1 MGETLAMNI
10 GETQVPGLHESSATG
25 LPTMNNSDGI
35 TGMQKSHAEKKSRRH
50 FLIAMGASAV
60 TLSTAP
66 SLGAQDSSS
75 KGLRPLPKLVRIGVV
90 GGGFG
95 AAFQWHLHPHC
106 KVTAVC
112 DLREDRVQKLKGVYQ
127 ANAGYKDYHEFLK
140 HPELDAVALFTPA
153 PFHVKMAV
161 EALKLG
167 KHVISAVPAG
177 ISVAEVEE
185 LLSVVKQTGLKYM
198 MAETSR
204 YRQEILTCIDWAREG
219 RFGEI
224 FYSESEY
231 HHTGLAP
238 YAYGSSFDCQTC
250 DFIRSIDQVN
260 RDARPVGKLVPTWA
274 HGYPPMLYPT
284 HCTGMIVPVTG
295 ERLTEVTAHGWGNDH
310 EMLKKNYY
318 NNNPFF
324 HTVALFKTS
333 KGRCARISIGWHI
346 AAGGTERAVFYGDKL
361 SYIMSRPEGSPNTV
375 VEQKPDPKSPFG
387 LYAGLVESRAYNQP
401 KHFERL
407 PEPLRVASG
416 HGSSHPF
423 ITHEFISAI
432 LEDRQPEVNVW
443 EAIAYT
449 LPGIIA
455 HQSALAGGTCLK
467 IPDHGKA
474 PA

>member
-1 MGETLAMNI
+1 MNI
-10 GETQVPGLHESSATG
+10 GETQFPGPHQSSPTSCPAASNSLD
-25 LPTMNNSDGI
+25 LPPLNPG
-35 TGMQKSHAEKKSRRH
+35 HADQKSRRQ

-60 TLSTAP
+60 TLSAAP
-66 SLGAQDSSS
+66 SLAAQDRAP
-75 KGLRPLPKLVRIGVV
+75 GTPPPGRKLVRIGIV

-95 AAFQWHLHPHC
+95 AAFQWHLHPSC

-112 DLREDRVQKLKGVYQ
+112 DLREDRVQKLKQVYQ
-127 ANAGYKDYHEFLK
+127 ANDGYKDYHEFLK
-140 HPELDAVALFTPA
+140 HPDLDAVALFTPA
-153 PFHVKMAV
+153 PFHVRMAV

-177 ISVAEVEE
+177 ISVEELEE

-204 YRQEILTCIDWAREG
+204 YRQEILTCIDLARQG

-231 HHTGLAP
+231 HHTGLSP
-238 YAYGSSFDCQTC
+238 YAYGTSFDCQTC
-250 DFIRSIDQVN
+250 DFIRSIDQVK
-260 RDARPVGKLVPTWA
+260 RDVKPVGKLVPTWA
-274 HGYPPMLYPT
+274 YGYPPMLYPT
-284 HCTGMIVPVTG
+284 HCTGMIIPVTG

-318 NNNPFF
+318 HDNPFF

-333 KGRCARISIGWHI
+333 GGHCARISIGWHL
-346 AAGGTERAVFYGDKL
+346 AAGGTERGVFYGDKL

-375 VEQKPDPKSPFG
+375 VEQKPDPNSPFG
-387 LYAGLVESRAYNQP
+387 IYAGLVESRTDDQP
-401 KHFERL
+401 NHLERL
-407 PEPLRVASG
+407 PEPLRVHSS

-449 LPGIIA
+449 MPGVIA
-455 HQSALAGGTCLK
+455 HQSALAGGKSLK